1 MQLFILE
8 KIKIGDF
15 LLILLKKT
23 ESL

>member
-1 MQLFILE
+1 MQLYDFE

-23 ESL
+23 GSL